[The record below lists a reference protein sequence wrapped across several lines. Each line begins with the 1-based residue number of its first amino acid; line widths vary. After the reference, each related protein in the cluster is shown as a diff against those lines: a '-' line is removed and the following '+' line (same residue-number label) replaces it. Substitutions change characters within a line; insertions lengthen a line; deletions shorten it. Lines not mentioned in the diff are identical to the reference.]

1 MVHFYVSLTFMMSDL
16 DGDTYFVCWET
27 SIMPP
32 RTQSPGGSNE
42 LRGLKSVTASS
53 MAEAA
58 RKRRP
63 SDLPR
68 SLIELFVR
76 MYNSPLLGAASN
88 EWQRVVERTPQLAD
102 GIYPRKLA
110 KIVEVALVSTKSEL
124 HSDV

>member
-1 MVHFYVSLTFMMSDL
+1 
-16 DGDTYFVCWET
+16 
-27 SIMPP
+27 
-32 RTQSPGGSNE
+32 
-42 LRGLKSVTASS
+42 